1 MLALIHVFFL
11 EIQEDASGDTPKK
24 NKAKEHSYNESIDIH
39 FALKIM

>member
-1 MLALIHVFFL
+1 MPLYTIFF
-11 EIQEDASGDTPKK
+11 EIQEDAPGGTPQN